1 MKMIETIA
9 MLGAIG
15 LFLIIGS
22 LILIIL
28 WEIFK

>member
-1 MKMIETIA
+1 MIEELAIA
-9 MLGAIG
+9 GAIG

-22 LILIIL
+22 LFLIFL